1 LILISL
7 LGGFISVATIA
18 VILYFFLIYVFSGTV
33 PSGFTSLIL
42 SLWFLGG
49 LTIFSVGIVALY
61 VAVIFSEVKARPT
74 AIVRDVYRTNSR
86 DG

>member
-1 LILISL
+1 M
-7 LGGFISVATIA
+7 ATVG

-49 LTIFSVGIVALY
+49 LTIGSIGIVALY
-61 VAVIFSEVKARPT
+61 IAVIFSEVKARPA
-74 AIVRDVYRTNSR
+74 AIVRDVYRSSNQ
-86 DG
+86 GN